1 MNYSNSQRAG
11 VIFISDRIIIW
22 RLLIISRMA
31 AFCGLSFLL
40 AIIIPPDCVVLSYIS
55 LEVYTNFGIVPND
68 NKNLLIEQFFIS
80 FYIFFPYSFSVFLVC
95 VLIFFS
101 IFVMECLKLIH
112 KRRVSREFPVSVK
125 SLALTKI

>member
-1 MNYSNSQRAG
+1 ML
-11 VIFISDRIIIW
+11 ISFSFRYPF
-22 RLLIISRMA
+22 IISRIA

-112 KRRVSREFPVSVK
+112 KQRVSREFPSADA
-125 SLALTKI
+125 SI